1 MMKSL
6 KMSTIGSSSLYG
18 DGPLTRFLG
27 SLGDPDLHILH
38 LGKWKK
44 VSRMGNLDAFLD
56 WYTKDI
62 LIRSICGDMMR
73 IPYLSSH
80 DVLFGIE
87 SCKWD
92 NTIGEFNLAVSIV
105 PDTRVEYTL
114 MVNLPLS
121 DFRRCLGMTSDETR
135 FPLVRWFHR
144 SIGR

>member
-1 MMKSL
+1 
-6 KMSTIGSSSLYG
+6 
-18 DGPLTRFLG
+18 
-27 SLGDPDLHILH
+27 
-38 LGKWKK
+38 
-44 VSRMGNLDAFLD
+44 MGNLDAFLD

-62 LIRSICGDMMR
+62 LIRSIRGDMKR
-73 IPYLSSH
+73 ILYLSSH

-92 NTIGEFNLAVSIV
+92 NTIGEFNLSVSII

-121 DFRRCLGMTSDETR
+121 DFRRCLGMTADVNRS
-135 FPLVRWFHR
+135 PLARWFHR